1 MGHHHGHGHEHHPHH
16 HDHGL
21 GNIRMAFF
29 LNISFTLIEIA
40 GGIYT
45 NSVTIL
51 SDALHDLGDSLSL
64 GMSWYFEKVAQRKR
78 DASFTYGYGRFSLL
92 AAFINALVL
101 IIGSVFILKEA
112 VGRLWAPER
121 PDVQG
126 MFVLALIGVLFN
138 GIAVFRMR
146 SGKTMNEQVMT
157 WHLMED
163 VLGWVAV
170 LILSVVM
177 YFVDAPILDPIFSLV
192 FTAYILWHVLKNF
205 KQTLK
210 IFLQAKPVHF
220 DTAEFEGWVAAQAEI
235 VEVHDL
241 HAWSMDGDF
250 DVVSLHLVVADHM
263 EQEGIVALKKK
274 VRAKLQEQEMEH
286 ATIEVEF
293 EAERCA
299 LVHC

>member
-1 MGHHHGHGHEHHPHH
+1 MGHHNHGHEHHLHH

-21 GNIRMAFF
+21 GNIRVAFF
-29 LNISFTLIEIA
+29 LNITFTLIEIA
-40 GGIYT
+40 GGLYT

-64 GMSWYFEKVAQRKR
+64 GMSWYFEKVARRKR

-92 AAFINALVL
+92 SAFINALVL
-101 IIGSVFILKEA
+101 IVGSVFILKEA
-112 VGRLWAPER
+112 VGRLWAPEQ

-138 GIAVFRMR
+138 GIAVYRMR
-146 SGKTMNEQVMT
+146 RGKTMNEQVMT

-177 YFVDAPILDPIFSLV
+177 YFVDAPVLDPIFSVL
-192 FTAYILWHVLKNF
+192 FTLYILWHVLKNF

-220 DTAEFEGWVAAQAEI
+220 DMEAFEDWVDAQKEI

-250 DVVSLHLVVADHM
+250 DVLSLHVVVADDM
-263 EQEGIVALKKK
+263 KQEAIMALKKK
-274 VRAKLQEQEMEH
+274 VRARLQSMEMEH
-286 ATIEVEF
+286 VTIEVEF

-299 LVHC
+299 LVDC